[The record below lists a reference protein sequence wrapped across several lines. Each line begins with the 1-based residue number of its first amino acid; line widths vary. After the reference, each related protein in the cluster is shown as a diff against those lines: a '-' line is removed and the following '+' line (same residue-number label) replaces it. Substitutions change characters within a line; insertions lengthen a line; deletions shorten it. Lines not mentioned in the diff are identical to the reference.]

1 MSDLLAVIAAAT
13 NARACEECGAS
24 VGEPCRVY
32 CTGPAVLADHT
43 TTHGQILPSRTTTQG
58 QDPAD

>member
-1 MSDLLAVIAAAT
+1 MNGPNLRVVIAAAT

-32 CTGPAVLADHT
+32 CTGPTALADHT
-43 TTHGQILPSRTTTQG
+43 TLARTTQRPV
-58 QDPAD
+58 PAN